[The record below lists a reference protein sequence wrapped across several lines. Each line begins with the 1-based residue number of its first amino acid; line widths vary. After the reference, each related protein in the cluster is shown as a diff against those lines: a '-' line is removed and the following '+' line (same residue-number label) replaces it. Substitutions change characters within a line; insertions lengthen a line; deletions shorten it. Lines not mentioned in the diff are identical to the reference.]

1 MQIFDHKISMSFRMK
16 ENFYLLHNF
25 CYVSTDLHI
34 NVYQRILQQA
44 RIVLNVPYPKQ
55 KKFEIFSIV
64 KCNSCP
70 KMAYLGLGRGCWRT
84 YWTLLFLNG
93 PPRPLFVYFRC
104 FQTILFLKKRFIG
117 IQTRIVG
124 TEWKN
129 AVTAQSS
136 SFVSLKP

>member
-1 MQIFDHKISMSFRMK
+1 MQIFDPKISMSFRMK

-55 KKFEIFSIV
+55 KHFWNFFHCKMQFMPENGLSGLRPRMLENLLNTFVFKWATSASFCLFS
-64 KCNSCP
+64 
-70 KMAYLGLGRGCWRT
+70 
-84 YWTLLFLNG
+84 LFLNN
-93 PPRPLFVYFRC
+93 
-104 FQTILFLKKRFIG
+104 TFLKKRFIG

-129 AVTAQSS
+129 AVTAQSN